1 MAYQEKY
8 YKEIHS
14 QGHNWRLE
22 FLQNADEAIIPTE
35 IGPVLQALKLIVQ
48 GDQADIDTPIVKT
61 SLEIVFVDAT
71 DLEDDR
77 KCGYWEEFYTS
88 SAIEYMVRLYK
99 NGEVEW
105 TGYVTPDSFS
115 EDLTYRNSVSIIA
128 RDNLGYMQDFMCAIY
143 TPSGQVSF
151 IDLLNNA
158 LEKVSFGME
167 YVTSE
172 LLGYCQSGD
181 DRCPLTEVLFNT
193 SAFKDM
199 TWYEVIESTMM
210 ALGLTFRYI
219 GGNLFALASIRET
232 SKCGRST
239 YIDMRKETARFLAGA
254 RRELSPSVKAIKDSV
269 SYDIL
274 ESVVQIDIPESQY
287 GDRSELAFMETGDNA
302 TTYLMPVYAATPQG
316 GAIPGMNADLS
327 RLINPFAYKLKPG
340 ATDSKNGPIHTE
352 DTLFALCNTVSLKIN
367 EDDDGNEISREYP
380 FNRVNP
386 VIIRTPIQVPGK
398 VEVSFTFGWPVS
410 LYDDMIGDLQ
420 TTSAV
425 NDLTLLTAGFRGKWE
440 GNDGVVLYLT
450 QNVGE
455 NAWFDNDVSGIPSY
469 TTPNNSLKNDVTITL
484 PELDVAS
491 TGVLEID
498 FYGCLI
504 DTSHSL
510 GRGAYIRVK
519 NITIRSAEEGKIQL
533 ASKSR
538 ITTDYN
544 NNNNL
549 LLQRSPSYCPNPG
562 LPLAPQMVVNNIYTK
577 SNNLYVGAYDW
588 KWHDIDNE
596 DVLPLSALIHKQ
608 MLCYYAKPNNV
619 LTGELYVLDD
629 MPDFATLYE
638 WKGALHTLMSGQL
651 NILTG
656 RMENAVLREFIRY
669 DHMWETW
676 AENEDIVVDYEE
688 SEVTIYVHSN
698 KDLDRESW
706 LGFPIWIT
714 PIGDYPLDDGHAFVC
729 KIQANTL
736 RSARSTDLKIDT
748 AIVRI
753 TQRAAGDYNVDY
765 SEDYS

>member
-151 IDLLNNA
+151 VDLLNNA

-172 LLGYCQSGD
+172 LLGYCESGD

-210 ALGLTFRYI
+210 SLGLTFRYI
-219 GGNLFALASIRET
+219 GGNLFALASIRES
-232 SKCGRST
+232 SKCGRRT
-239 YIDMRKETARFLAGA
+239 YMDVRKETARFLAGA
-254 RRELSPSVKAIKDSV
+254 RRELSPSAKAINDTI

-274 ESVVQIDIPESQY
+274 DSVVQIDIPESQY
-287 GDRSELAFMETGDNA
+287 GEKDSLAFMDTGSDA
-302 TTYLMPVYAATPQG
+302 TTYLMPVFAATPQG
-316 GAIPGMNADLS
+316 GAIPSIEAGTS
-327 RLINPFAYKLKPG
+327 RLLNPFAYKLKPG
-340 ATDSKNGPIHTE
+340 YTDSQNGPIHTE
-352 DTLFALCNTVSLKIN
+352 ETLFALCNTVELKII
-367 EDDDGNEISREYP
+367 EDDAGNEISREYP
-380 FNRVNP
+380 FKRVNP
-386 VIIRTPIQVPGK
+386 IIIRTPIQVPGK

-410 LYDDMIGDLQ
+410 FYDDKIGDLRKGA
-420 TTSAV
+420 TE
-425 NDLTLLTAGFRGKWE
+425 LILLEAGFRGKWQ
-440 GNDGVVLYLT
+440 GHDGQVRYLT
-450 QNVGE
+450 QNVGA
-455 NAWFDNDVSGIPSY
+455 NAWADNDVNFIPSY
-469 TTPNNSLKNDVTITL
+469 TTPDNLLKNDVTITL
-484 PELDVAS
+484 PELEVTS
-491 TGVLEID
+491 TGLLEIE
-498 FYGCLI
+498 FYGCLVN
-504 DTSHSL
+504 TQYSE

-519 NITIRSAEEGKIQL
+519 NITIKSAEEGKIQL

-549 LLQRSPSYCPNPG
+549 LLQRSPSYCANPG

-577 SNNLYVGAYDW
+577 ANDLYVGAYDW

-596 DVLPLSALIHKQ
+596 DVLPMSALIHKQ

-619 LTGELYVLDD
+619 LTGELYVFDGV
-629 MPDFATLYE
+629 PDFATLYE
-638 WKGALHTLMSGQL
+638 WRGAPHTLMSGQL

-676 AENEDIVVDYEE
+676 VENENIVVDYIE

-706 LGFPIWIT
+706 QGFPIWIT
-714 PIGDYPLDDGHAFVC
+714 PIGDYPLEDGHAFVC

-748 AIVRI
+748 AIARI